1 MRRKNGI
8 IMTIRFKKSRPNKP
22 HALSCIRRDGS
33 TTWTRLRVPVQHDL
47 IHYAVET
54 TLGLRDSFYGLLARG
69 MNITDFEKPKAERTF
84 DLTDETVHT
93 EYIVGLFQMEL
104 SNGSPY
110 KDFNAELQAMC
121 AQNKF
126 SAPREIE
133 PEEIERIRQAVSE
146 MLYQWQAIEPGQT
159 FELTFD
165 ELQPQMS
172 TAGLG

>member
-1 MRRKNGI
+1 MRRNNGI
-8 IMTIRFKKSRPNKP
+8 AMIIRFKKSPPNKP
-22 HALSCIRRDGS
+22 HALSCIRSDGS

-69 MNITDFEKPKAERTF
+69 VNITDFEKPKAERTF
-84 DLTDETVHT
+84 DLTDEAVHT

-104 SNGSPY
+104 SNGEPY
-110 KDFNAELQAMC
+110 EDFNAELRAMC
-121 AQNKF
+121 EQNKF
-126 SAPREIE
+126 PAPPEIG
-133 PEEIERIRQAVSE
+133 PEKIRRIRQAVTE
-146 MLYQWQAIEPGQT
+146 ILYQWQTIAPGQT

-172 TAGLG
+172 KAGLG